1 MSKYE
6 RACAGVR
13 GGHYCFSCG
22 VVCMSGPIPCQR
34 IILKSLDC
42 VCLARPWY
50 RTHWM
55 TATAPTVPLQ
65 TLMLLFPSKRVQW
78 EPCEAASR
86 PPAPQTPTVEC
97 SEMNDRSGWKVAACP
112 RYTSISGET
121 GTEKETPPRWSKTH
135 ALTPYGS
142 AYSLSTRFL
151 FTCWHSVNGLE
162 FH

>member
-86 PPAPQTPTVEC
+86 PPRPPDPHCGMFGNER
-97 SEMNDRSGWKVAACP
+97 SERVKG
-112 RYTSISGET
+112 R
-121 GTEKETPPRWSKTH
+121 
-135 ALTPYGS
+135 
-142 AYSLSTRFL
+142 SLSQIHINKRRDGHWKGDATPLEQNSRVDSL
-151 FTCWHSVNGLE
+151 RQCLLALDSVSVHVLVLG
-162 FH
+162 